1 MKGYLVALTE
11 ILLFFLT
18 ASSAR
23 SAYPDLNKFSPVT
36 YYWFCFTV
44 LTGIWEM
51 VYISNYDKI
60 AHFADKLVQKKET
73 VWTMDFPV
81 YYVLPNFMSQ
91 IFYAEY
97 GANADRE
104 YKREKKGDYWSKLIE
119 SSHALCCAAVSLCAL
134 LLTSVNVNK
143 AIACGCVA
151 MGMQFM
157 NSLLYMGEYFE
168 QCQDPHSVNFISKS
182 FPLGKWM
189 SKRWFMWVN
198 LPWLV
203 FPSVIIAQILI

>member
-1 MKGYLVALTE
+1 MKGYMIAASE

-18 ASSAR
+18 AYSVREYA
-23 SAYPDLNKFSPVT
+23 DLKKFDPVT

-44 LTGIWEM
+44 LTGIWEYFY
-51 VYISNYDKI
+51 VTNFDKVVS
-60 AHFADKLVQKKET
+60 FAKVLVERKET
-73 VWTMDFPV
+73 VWTMDFPG
-81 YYVLPNFMSQ
+81 YYVLPNFMSK

-104 YKREKKGDYWSKLIE
+104 YMHKVKGDYWSRLVE
-119 SSHALCCAAVSLCAL
+119 SSHAVCCALVCLTAL
-134 LLTSVNVNK
+134 LLTTVNPQK
-143 AIACGCVA
+143 AVVCGAVA

-168 QCQDPHSVNFISKS
+168 QCQSIISVNYNSRF

-198 LPWLV
+198 LPWLM
-203 FPSVIIAQILI
+203 FPSIIIWRMLIV